1 MFSPILYFIKYFNK
15 VLKYVVLYSFISF
28 LSSATAGSYEDF
40 FKAIRNDEV
49 KVVSNL
55 LARGFDPN
63 TVSLNAEPAILL
75 CLIHDSLK
83 IFELIAKHPKT
94 QLNVRNAHSETALML
109 VSLRGHTHLA
119 KLLVSR
125 QADINHPGWTPLHYA
140 ATGGHVEIIQ
150 LLLDESAY
158 IDAESPNGSTPLMM
172 AARYG
177 NAKSVQLLLNEGA
190 DFEVKNQL
198 GLTALDFAIQGKRPE
213 AIKLLETAMKLA
225 NSDSNR
231 TK

>member
-1 MFSPILYFIKYFNK
+1 MFRPHLYLIKYSNK
-15 VLKYVVLYSFISF
+15 FIKYVVLYCFISAF
-28 LSSATAGSYEDF
+28 TSALAGSYEDF
-40 FKAIRNDEV
+40 FKAIQNDEV

-75 CLIHDSLK
+75 CLVHDSLK
-83 IFELIAKHPKT
+83 TFEMIAKHPKT
-94 QLNVRNAHSETALML
+94 QLNVRNSHSETALML
-109 VSLRGHTHLA
+109 VSLKGHTQLA

-198 GLTALDFAIQGKRPE
+198 GLTALDFAIQGKRPD
-213 AIKLLETAMKLA
+213 AIKLIDTAMKLP
-225 NSDSNR
+225 SRETNR
-231 TK
+231 SK

>member
-1 MFSPILYFIKYFNK
+1 
-15 VLKYVVLYSFISF
+15 
-28 LSSATAGSYEDF
+28 
-40 FKAIRNDEV
+40 
-49 KVVSNL
+49 
-55 LARGFDPN
+55 
-63 TVSLNAEPAILL
+63 
-75 CLIHDSLK
+75 
-83 IFELIAKHPKT
+83 
-94 QLNVRNAHSETALML
+94 
-109 VSLRGHTHLA
+109 
-119 KLLVSR
+119 
-125 QADINHPGWTPLHYA
+125 LHYA

-198 GLTALDFAIQGKRPE
+198 GLTALDFAIQGKRPD

>member
-1 MFSPILYFIKYFNK
+1 MFRFTLCLINYFNK
-15 VLKYVVLYSFISF
+15 LLKYIVLYGFISTISTA
-28 LSSATAGSYEDF
+28 LAGSYEDF

-75 CLIHDSLK
+75 CLVHDSLK
-83 IFELIAKHPKT
+83 TFELIAKHPKT
-94 QLNVRNAHSETALML
+94 QLNVRNEHGESALML
-109 VSLRGHTHLA
+109 VSLKGHLTLA

-125 QADINHPGWTPLHYA
+125 DADINHPGWTPLHYA

-158 IDAESPNGSTPLMM
+158 IDAESPNGTTPLMM

-190 DFEVKNQL
+190 DYEVKNQL
-198 GLTALDFAIQGKRPE
+198 GLTALDFAIQGKRPD
-213 AIKLLETAMKLA
+213 AIKLLESVMKLA
-225 NSDSNR
+225 GNESNR
-231 TK
+231 PK

>member
-1 MFSPILYFIKYFNK
+1 MFRSNFYFINYFNNF
-15 VLKYVVLYSFISF
+15 LKYAVLYIFISIF
-28 LSSATAGSYEDF
+28 CPASAGSYEDF

-49 KVVSNL
+49 KVISNL
-55 LARGFDPN
+55 LSRGFDPN

-75 CLIHDSLK
+75 CLVHGSLQS
-83 IFELIAKHPKT
+83 FEAIAKHPKT
-94 QLNVRNAHSETALML
+94 QLNVRNTHGESPLML
-109 VSLRGHTHLA
+109 LSLKGHLQLA

-125 QADINHPGWTPLHYA
+125 DADINHPGWTPLHYA

-198 GLTALDFAIQGKRPE
+198 GLTALDFAIQGKRPD
-213 AIKLLETAMKLA
+213 AIKLLESVMKLA
-225 NSDSNR
+225 GNESNR
-231 TK
+231 PK

>member
-1 MFSPILYFIKYFNK
+1 MFRSIFYLTNYFSNC
-15 VLKYVVLYSFISF
+15 LKCVVLYGFISF
-28 LSSATAGSYEDF
+28 FGLASAGSYEDF

-49 KVVSNL
+49 KVISNL
-55 LARGFDPN
+55 LSRGFDPN
-63 TVSLNAEPAILL
+63 TVSLNAEPGILL
-75 CLIHDSLK
+75 CLVHGSLQS
-83 IFELIAKHPKT
+83 FEVIAKHPKT
-94 QLNVRNAHSETALML
+94 QLNVRNAHGESPLML
-109 VSLRGHTHLA
+109 VSLKGHLQLA

-177 NAKSVQLLLNEGA
+177 NAKAVQLLLNEGA
-190 DFEVKNQL
+190 DVEVKNQL
-198 GLTALDFAIQGKRPE
+198 GLTALDFAIQGKRPD
-213 AIKLLETAMKLA
+213 AAKLLESAMKLTG
-225 NSDSNR
+225 SDSNR
-231 TK
+231 AK

>member
-1 MFSPILYFIKYFNK
+1 MFRPFSYLIKYFK
-15 VLKYVVLYSFISF
+15 KIIKYIVLYGFISY
-28 LSSATAGSYEDF
+28 SISALAGSYEDF

-75 CLIHDSLK
+75 CLVHDSLK
-83 IFELIAKHPKT
+83 TFELIAKHPKT
-94 QLNVRNAHSETALML
+94 QLNVRNSHGESALML
-109 VSLRGHTHLA
+109 VSLKGHLPLA

-125 QADINHPGWTPLHYA
+125 DADINHPGWTPLHYA

-158 IDAESPNGSTPLMM
+158 IDAESPNGTTPLMM

-190 DFEVKNQL
+190 DYEVKNQL
-198 GLTALDFAIQGKRPE
+198 GLTALDFAIQGKRPD
-213 AIKLLETAMKLA
+213 AIKLLESVMKLA
-225 NSDSNR
+225 GNESNR
-231 TK
+231 PK

>member
-1 MFSPILYFIKYFNK
+1 MIRFTLNLINYFNIL
-15 VLKYVVLYSFISF
+15 LKYIVLYGFISTI
-28 LSSATAGSYEDF
+28 STAMAGSYEDF

-75 CLIHDSLK
+75 CLVHDSLK
-83 IFELIAKHPKT
+83 TFELIAKHPKT
-94 QLNVRNAHSETALML
+94 QLNVRNSHAESALML
-109 VSLRGHTHLA
+109 VSLKGHLPLA

-125 QADINHPGWTPLHYA
+125 DADINHPGWTPLHYA

-158 IDAESPNGSTPLMM
+158 IDAESPNGTTPLMM

-190 DFEVKNQL
+190 DYEVKNQL
-198 GLTALDFAIQGKRPE
+198 GLTALDFAIQGKRPD
-213 AIKLLETAMKLA
+213 AIKLLESVMKLA
-225 NSDSNR
+225 GNESNR
-231 TK
+231 PK

>member
-1 MFSPILYFIKYFNK
+1 MFRPHLYLIKYFNK
-15 VLKYVVLYSFISF
+15 FLKYAVLYSFISTF
-28 LSSATAGSYEDF
+28 ISASAGSYEDF
-40 FKAIRNDEV
+40 FKAIRIDEV

-75 CLIHDSLK
+75 CLVHDSLK
-83 IFELIAKHPKT
+83 TFELIAKHPKT
-94 QLNVRNAHSETALML
+94 QLNVRNSHSESALML
-109 VSLRGHTHLA
+109 VSLKGHLQLA

-140 ATGGHVEIIQ
+140 ATGGHVEIVQ

-177 NAKSVQLLLNEGA
+177 NAKTVQLLLNEGA

-198 GLTALDFAIQGKRPE
+198 GLTALDFAIQGNRPD
-213 AIKLLETAMKLA
+213 AIKLLESVMKLTG
-225 NSDSNR
+225 SDSNR
-231 TK
+231 QK